1 MKGMFFS
8 CKENIS
14 SIKKQLNSCFDV
26 IDKTF
31 TVSNKN
37 LAILYIK
44 SLVNNDLLSLA
55 LLNPI
60 YNAKQIES
68 IPQIKDD
75 IIRLGDM
82 TLETEE
88 KKVLEGVLDG
98 KVALFLE
105 GDNTCLLIDIKNV
118 PARSPTEPPT
128 SAVIYGPR
136 MGFTENVAINLAM
149 LRKRLPSPSFVVQNF
164 MVGRHTKTKI
174 LVCHLKGIASPKT
187 VKAICKK
194 IESINID
201 GIIDSSYILSYFQ
214 DKGTIFKRAGLAEK
228 PDIVSAK
235 LLEGR
240 VAILVDGSPI
250 ALTLPFMVFEDLQN
264 SNDYYTTPIYSSFL
278 RIIRLLGLF
287 IAVILPGLYLS
298 LRLYHFKVLPLRF
311 LITISNTTEG
321 LPFTPFMEILFILI
335 LFQILYEVSLRLPQ
349 YLGLATSIVGALI
362 LGQTGVS
369 AGLISPP
376 GVIIIAMSIIAV
388 YTISDQIAQIT
399 ILRAVFLIIGGTVGI
414 LGIVGATLYFVHELA
429 TLNQYGTSYLAPY
442 APRTPADLKDG
453 LILKPL
459 PKMTRRP
466 ESIRTQNKT
475 RQKNRRAK
483 K

>member
-1 MKGMFFS
+1 MLFS
-8 CKENIS
+8 CTKNVS
-14 SIKKQLNSCFDV
+14 TIKQKLNSCFDV
-26 IDKTF
+26 IDKSF
-31 TVSNKN
+31 SVANKS

-60 YNAKQIES
+60 YNAKEIKS
-68 IPQIKDD
+68 VSQIKND

-105 GDNTCLLIDIKNV
+105 GDSTCLLIDIKNV
-118 PARSPTEPPT
+118 PARAPSEPPT

-149 LRKRLPSPSFVVQNF
+149 IRKRLPSPSFVVKNF
-164 MVGRHTKTKI
+164 MIGRHTKTKV
-174 LVCHLKGIASPKT
+174 LVCFLQGVASNKT
-187 VKAICKK
+187 VKEICKK
-194 IESINID
+194 IEKINID
-201 GIIDSSYILSYFQ
+201 GVIDSSYILSYFQ
-214 DKGTIFKRAGLAEK
+214 GKGSVFKRAGLAEK
-228 PDIVSAK
+228 PDIVTAK

-240 VAILVDGSPI
+240 VGILVDGSPI

-264 SNDYYTTPIYSSFL
+264 SNDYYTNPIYSTFL

-287 IAVILPGLYLS
+287 IAVVLPGLYLS

-388 YTISDQIAQIT
+388 YTISDQIAQVT
-399 ILRAVFLIIGGTVGI
+399 ILRAVFLIIGGTVGV
-414 LGIVGATLYFVHELA
+414 LGIVGASLYFVHELA

-442 APRTPADLKDG
+442 APRTQADLKDG
-453 LILKPL
+453 LTMKPIT
-459 PKMTRRP
+459 KMKKRP
-466 ESIRTQNKT
+466 ESIRTENKT
-475 RQKNRRAK
+475 RQKNGKVK